1 MYRFWVFVHIL
12 GVFGFL
18 VSHGVSIGVAFQLRK
33 ERDPRRI
40 VGLLE
45 LSAASVRGFYAALVV
60 LLLGGV
66 VAGFL
71 GHWWSRAWIWAAIG
85 LLILVSVAMWGLAS
99 PYYRRVGLVA
109 RAMADGSTAVSEEQ
123 LGGILRSGRPL
134 TVAGIGFAG
143 LLAILYLMMF
153 KPSLGISTGT
163 EPATTAADVTV
174 AASNLAFDADT
185 LRAPAGRAFTI
196 LFENEEAVPHNVSI
210 YAEPDGNETLFK
222 GEIITGP
229 GSITYEVGALEDGTY
244 VFVCDVHPAQM
255 TGTFEVG

>member
-1 MYRFWVFVHIL
+1 VYRFWVFIHIL

-18 VSHGVSIGVAFQLRK
+18 LSHGVSMGVTFQLRK

-40 VGLLE
+40 VALLE
-45 LSAASVRGFYAALVV
+45 LSSASVRGFYAALLV

-71 GHWWSRAWIWAAIG
+71 GHWWSRAWIWSAIG
-85 LLILVSVAMWGLAS
+85 LLIVVSIAMSTLAS

-109 RAMADGSTAVSEEQ
+109 RAMADGSTAVSAEQ
-123 LGGILRSGRPL
+123 LEGILRSRRPL
-134 TVAGIGFAG
+134 TVAAIGIAG

-163 EPATTAADVTV
+163 EPPTATADVTV
-174 AASNLAFDADT
+174 VAKNVAFDPDT
-185 LRAPAGRAFTI
+185 LRAPANQAFTI
-196 LFENEEAVPHNVSI
+196 LFENEEAVAHNVSI
-210 YAEPDGNETLFK
+210 YADEAQSEALFT

-229 GSITYEVGALEDGTY
+229 GSTTYEVGALDPGTY

>member
-1 MYRFWVFVHIL
+1 MYRWWVFLHLL

-18 VSHGVSIGVAFQLRK
+18 IAHGVSMGVTFQLRK

-45 LSAASVRGFYAALVV
+45 LSATSVRGFYAALLV

-71 GHWWSRAWIWAAIG
+71 GHWWSRPWIWASIG
-85 LLILVSVAMWGLAS
+85 VLILVSVAMWALAS

-109 RAMADGSTAVSEEQ
+109 RAMADGSTAVSGEQ
-123 LGGILRSGRPL
+123 LEGILRSRRPL
-134 TVAGIGFAG
+134 TIATIGFAG
-143 LLAILYLMMF
+143 LLAILYMMMF
-153 KPSLGISTGT
+153 KPSFGLSTGT
-163 EPATTAADVTV
+163 EPAGSAADVVVSALNV
-174 AASNLAFDADT
+174 AFGTDT
-185 LRAPAGRAFTI
+185 LQAPADRAFTI

-210 YAEPDGNETLFK
+210 YTDESRSRALFT

-229 GSITYEVGALEDGTY
+229 GSIDYEVGALEAGTY

-255 TGTFEVG
+255 TGMFEVG